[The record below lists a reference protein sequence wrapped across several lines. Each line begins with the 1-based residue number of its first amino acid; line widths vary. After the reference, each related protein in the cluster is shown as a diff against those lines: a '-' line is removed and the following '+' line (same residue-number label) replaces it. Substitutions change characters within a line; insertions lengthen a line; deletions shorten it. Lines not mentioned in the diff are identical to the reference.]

1 MRKTTAKGKEFR
13 LSEEQLIRHNVVRD
27 GCRESF
33 NNKGFREFLI
43 VKKGGVG
50 ILSWKLFIY
59 FMN

>member
-13 LSEEQLIRHNVVRD
+13 RSEEQLIRHNLA
-27 GCRESF
+27 RESF

-50 ILSWKLFIY
+50 I
-59 FMN
+59 